1 MYGIRLLHDTV
12 VSSEPPFFSFVPFFL
27 PVCCTRFM
35 TSTIGYGKG
44 RICGAEGEGIG
55 DSLVSGKD
63 IRADISAKRKK
74 DSDGF

>member
-1 MYGIRLLHDTV
+1 
-12 VSSEPPFFSFVPFFL
+12 
-27 PVCCTRFM
+27 M

-63 IRADISAKRKK
+63 IRADISAKRKT